1 MRASLSMMAFVLSS
15 PFAVLLTM
23 WEWDTRIMSQPVKD
37 VLTGKFQTNAATKQS
52 PDIGLVKM

>member
-1 MRASLSMMAFVLSS
+1 MKAFLSMIAFVLSS

-23 WEWDTRIMSQPVKD
+23 WERDTMIMSQPMKD
-37 VLTGKFQTNAATKQS
+37 MLTGKFQTNAATKQS

>member
-1 MRASLSMMAFVLSS
+1 MMAFVLSS

-23 WEWDTRIMSQPVKD
+23 WDWDTRIMSQPVKD

>member
-23 WEWDTRIMSQPVKD
+23 WDWDTRIMSQPVKD